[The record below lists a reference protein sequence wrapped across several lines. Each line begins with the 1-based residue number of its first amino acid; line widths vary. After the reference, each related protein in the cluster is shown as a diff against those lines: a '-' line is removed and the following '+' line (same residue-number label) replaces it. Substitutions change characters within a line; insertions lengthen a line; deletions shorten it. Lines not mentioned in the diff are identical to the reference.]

1 MSKGAIVKIAGFLVV
16 PILIMLVVV
25 YLLYPMINSD
35 RYDLIVR
42 TNGTM
47 VDSLAL
53 DSLARIDS
61 IATADSLAQLEK
73 LTSAQFA
80 LDLDR
85 KWSNKVDSLERMVY
99 LLSARLEG
107 LQSASDVRNQN
118 QVPADSEEDN
128 SNKEPSID
136 EMLNNEAFKD
146 RVKSLLNLEEDKL
159 APILEKMTSN
169 QLVRLYT
176 EAGNT
181 QREKILRA
189 LNSERAARLITEVML

>member
-73 LTSAQFA
+73 LTSAQYA
-80 LDLDR
+80 MDLDK
-85 KWSNKVDSLERMVY
+85 KWSTKVDSLERMVY

-107 LQSASDVRNQN
+107 IQSASDLRNQN
-118 QVPADSEEDN
+118 NEPEASGDEPA
-128 SNKEPSID
+128 KEPSTD
-136 EMLNNEAFKD
+136 ELLSDEAFKD
-146 RVKSLLNLEEDKL
+146 RVKSLLNLEEDEL
-159 APILEKMTSN
+159 ATILEKMTSN
-169 QLVRLYT
+169 QLVRLYS

-189 LNSERAARLITEVML
+189 LKSDRAARLITEVML

>member
-16 PILIMLVVV
+16 PILIMLVAV

-73 LTSAQFA
+73 LTSAQYA
-80 LDLDR
+80 MDLDK
-85 KWSNKVDSLERMVY
+85 KWSTKVDSLERMVY

-107 LQSASDVRNQN
+107 IQSASDLRNQN
-118 QVPADSEEDN
+118 NEPEATGNEPA
-128 SNKEPSID
+128 KEPSTD
-136 EMLNNEAFKD
+136 ELLSDEAFKD
-146 RVKSLLNLEEDKL
+146 RVKSLLNLEEDEL

-169 QLVRLYT
+169 QLVRLYS

-189 LNSERAARLITEVML
+189 LKSDRAARLITEVML